1 MIPTSQREVFP
12 DWRDCSPQTPNK
24 FSPKTPPS
32 SSRSKSRS
40 NRFTSDTVAYVFQL
54 GENTGV
60 WRLMGNGW
68 PRCSV
73 LIFVGRK
80 DNNIR
85 VVIFVGCVHVCV
97 CVCFLVFC
105 LYLFCQQHFGDA
117 WWWRIETYEHENDFK
132 VWENKGSNLNWG
144 QLLDIWYYIL
154 IRTKQ

>member
-12 DWRDCSPQTPNK
+12 DWRDCFPQTPNK
-24 FSPKTPPS
+24 WSPKTPPS

-97 CVCFLVFC
+97 CVFSCFLS
-105 LYLFCQQHFGDA
+105 LFVLPTA
-117 WWWRIETYEHENDFK
+117 LWWCMMMKDW
-132 VWENKGSNLNWG
+132 
-144 QLLDIWYYIL
+144 DIWARKWFQSL
-154 IRTKQ
+154 RKQRIKPKLGSTTR